1 MYKRCRK
8 RLRIP
13 WHSYCGWV
21 YFVTINV
28 KYWLRVLSEIKEWEV
43 VLNSNWEFIEE
54 CWNMIPSIYSWV
66 SVSDFVVMPSHI
78 HGIIWID
85 DSIIKWFNGGTITN
99 RPYTYIKNNKWF
111 QYWLLSKIIKWFKQ
125 ASCKKIRKSGY
136 SWFQWHRSYY
146 DSIIRDEIHLNR
158 VKKYIANNPLKWELK
173 KNI

>member
-85 DSIIKWFNGGTITN
+85 DSIIKWFNEGAITN
-99 RPYTYIKNNKWF
+99 RPYT
-111 QYWLLSKIIKWFKQ
+111 L
-125 ASCKKIRKSGY
+125 RKSGY